1 MGKNQR
7 NQVTFTYRSHMERF
21 VFFLVLLTL
30 WFGRLQAQNL
40 RVELSPDKSKVDRST
55 NNGTATIFFDSNVE
69 DLSIVCTDDNPEETI
84 QRIGNKL
91 WFTHINVKKDMD
103 IEGVC
108 YRSFLLKS
116 KTSAEYYL
124 TTPEIGYNQVL
135 YYTVVLPNQFS
146 TSLSAEYLFSK
157 TANHGVRISFGK
169 RIGGYV
175 CYKWGEYK
183 ATGENI
189 NNVTVD
195 CDVSQAQKLGG
206 IRTSITAGLR
216 LGLFQ
221 KQIGI
226 SNSALYLLVG
236 GGYGEYGRQWNNQY
250 LVGYNT
256 YFYSDYIKGFDGEAA
271 IQCVLFDWLCC
282 SAGIDMVI
290 GNGKI
295 STDYLLGVG
304 VNLNMDQLF
313 KHKKNWR

>member
-1 MGKNQR
+1 MSKVIFIIGILVFLQNGISYSQTL
-7 NQVTFTYRSHMERF
+7 QVS
-21 VFFLVLLTL
+21 
-30 WFGRLQAQNL
+30 
-40 RVELSPDKSKVDRST
+40 LSPDKSKVDRST
-55 NNGTATIFFDSNVE
+55 SNGMATVFFDSNID
-69 DLSIVCTDDNPEETI
+69 DLSIVCTDDDPEKPI
-84 QRIGNKL
+84 QKIGNKL
-91 WFTHINVKKDMD
+91 WFMYVDVKEDMN

-146 TSLSAEYLFSK
+146 TSLSVEYLYSK
-157 TANHGVRISFGK
+157 TAKHGVRISFGK

-175 CYKWGEYK
+175 SYKWGEYE

-189 NNVTVD
+189 NNLTAD
-195 CDVSQAQKLGG
+195 CDVSQANMLGG
-206 IRTSITAGLR
+206 IRSSITAGIR

-221 KQIGI
+221 KQIGT

-236 GGYGEYGRQWNNQY
+236 GGFGEYGRQWNNQY
-250 LVGYNT
+250 LVCNST

-295 STDYLLGVG
+295 STDYLLGIG
-304 VNLNMDQLF
+304 INLNMDKLF
-313 KHKKNWR
+313 KHKKNRR